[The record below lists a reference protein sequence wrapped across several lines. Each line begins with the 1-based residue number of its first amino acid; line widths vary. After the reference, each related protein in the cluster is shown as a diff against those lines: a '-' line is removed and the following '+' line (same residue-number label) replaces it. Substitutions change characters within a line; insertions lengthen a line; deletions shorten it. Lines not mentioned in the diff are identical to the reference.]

1 MAVLKG
7 KEGKYSIK
15 SSINLTQFD
24 RILRI
29 KQQGKINYMRFIKYN
44 HEKIYNIRCN
54 EAQHGQL
61 TENNN

>member
-15 SSINLTQFD
+15 SSINLT